1 MKTIALLTGR
11 GNNTLQDKN
20 ILDVLGH
27 PVLYYPAHAAR
38 KCSLIDDWYCSS
50 DDGIMRLSIIPKTYR
65 KL

>member
-27 PVLYYPAHAAR
+27 GLAHR
-38 KCSLIDDWYCSS
+38 
-50 DDGIMRLSIIPKTYR
+50 R
-65 KL
+65 KLWRSAQTSIEC